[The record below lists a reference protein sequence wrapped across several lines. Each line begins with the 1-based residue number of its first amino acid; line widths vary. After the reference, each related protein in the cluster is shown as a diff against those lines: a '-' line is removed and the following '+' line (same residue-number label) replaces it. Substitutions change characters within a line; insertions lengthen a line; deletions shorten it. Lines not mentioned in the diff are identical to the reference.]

1 MQYDEFFFT
10 KHKNYVFT
18 FWMLFYACSM
28 MDNILIYVAYNK
40 NILDK
45 LLDNYFYKIIIS
57 KKCLDFLL
65 GFDATS
71 KVLLI

>member
-1 MQYDEFFFT
+1 M
-10 KHKNYVFT
+10 HAV
-18 FWMLFYACSM
+18 WW
-28 MDNILIYVAYNK
+28 DNILIYVAYNK

>member
-1 MQYDEFFFT
+1 MFLPFGGYFM
-10 KHKNYVFT
+10 HAV
-18 FWMLFYACSM
+18 WW
-28 MDNILIYVAYNK
+28 DNILIYVAYNK

>member
-1 MQYDEFFFT
+1 MFLPFGGYFMQAVWWY
-10 KHKNYVFT
+10 
-18 FWMLFYACSM
+18 
-28 MDNILIYVAYNK
+28 NILIYVAYNK

-45 LLDNYFYKIIIS
+45 LLDNYFYKNIIS